1 MESVIAVFI
10 PIIFFLVVGLVLVI
24 SIFYKSKEKQMLIE
38 KGLSAEEIKKFF
50 EDKRDPFILLK
61 IGIISIFFGLGLG
74 FGMMLEKSY
83 SGDYWL
89 PLFLFT
95 FTGVGF
101 VVANLVGNMLRK
113 KHDLETKDQ

>member
-74 FGMMLEKSY
+74 FGMMLEDNY
-83 SGDYWL
+83 RGDFWI
-89 PLFLFT
+89 PLFLFV
-95 FTGVGF
+95 FPG
-101 VVANLVGNMLRK
+101 LVG
-113 KHDLETKDQ
+113 